1 MLRPCTEITFSN
13 SEMEFSKSR
22 VISVILNHVYEHE
35 TCTIMDYTKRMLL
48 TRNNGNNCPKVFC
61 GVINGVGD
69 IVNRENKC
77 SINFVFDKKE

>member
-48 TRNNGNNCPKVFC
+48 TRNNGTVFC

-69 IVNRENKC
+69 IVDRGKQAFN
-77 SINFVFDKKE
+77 